1 MNGVV
6 SDNVRWTMNNKTLL
20 ILTCAGAITGFGLT
34 HLYLR
39 RVESHAAGGEK
50 VAVLAALDDIP
61 VGTALHKDALVVRQV
76 PAAYVSTRH
85 VAATDSTRILG
96 VRLSTGLK
104 ANDFLEWT
112 DLSHGHPTG
121 RDLSGLIQEGM
132 RALSLRGSS
141 LFDGLLRSG
150 DRVDVLFSTNEG
162 NRSTSTLL
170 QNVLVLS
177 VGGVM
182 DQRETPKGGYHNP
195 SSAVVSVTLE
205 QSQLITQA
213 LQHGK
218 IELALRNPNDIVIVE
233 KSVPATADDVLKA
246 LPTSIKP
253 AAEHGAAPINRP
265 DEVGHV
271 R

>member
-1 MNGVV
+1 
-6 SDNVRWTMNNKTLL
+6 MNNRSLL
-20 ILTCAGAITGFGLT
+20 VLTCAGAIAGFALT

-39 RVESHAAGGEK
+39 RVESCAVGGEK

-61 VGTALHKDALVVRQV
+61 VGTALQKDALVVREV

-85 VAATDSTRILG
+85 VVASDATRVLG

-112 DLSHGHPTG
+112 DLSQGQPTG
-121 RDLSGLIQEGM
+121 RDLSSLISEGM
-132 RALSLRGSS
+132 RALSLRGSA
-141 LFDGLLRSG
+141 LFDGLLRPG
-150 DRVDVLFSTNEG
+150 DRVDVLFSTEEG
-162 NRSTSTLL
+162 SHSTSTLL
-170 QNVLVLS
+170 QNILVLS
-177 VGGVM
+177 VGGVI
-182 DQRETPKGGYHNP
+182 DQPEGNKNGYRNP
-195 SSAVVSVTLE
+195 NSAVVSVTLE

-233 KSVPATADDVLKA
+233 KAAPATADDVLRVTTTA
-246 LPTSIKP
+246 TRTTGSGATAGPIPTR
-253 AAEHGAAPINRP
+253 ENRP
-265 DEVGHV
+265 QEIRNV